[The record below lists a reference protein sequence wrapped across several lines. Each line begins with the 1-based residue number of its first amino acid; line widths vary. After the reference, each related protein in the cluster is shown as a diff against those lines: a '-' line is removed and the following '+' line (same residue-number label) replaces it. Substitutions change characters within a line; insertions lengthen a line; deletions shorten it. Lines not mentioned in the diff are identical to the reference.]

1 MIRNFRTYDLAIKF
15 YRLCLRQPL
24 VHSLLHEL
32 AQLESLSA
40 ERDKLAKSLTGPI
53 ETQKAAG

>member
-1 MIRNFRTYDLAIKF
+1 MCNPFADVLEPGLEATTLA
-15 YRLCLRQPL
+15 
-24 VHSLLHEL
+24 
-32 AQLESLSA
+32 SLSA